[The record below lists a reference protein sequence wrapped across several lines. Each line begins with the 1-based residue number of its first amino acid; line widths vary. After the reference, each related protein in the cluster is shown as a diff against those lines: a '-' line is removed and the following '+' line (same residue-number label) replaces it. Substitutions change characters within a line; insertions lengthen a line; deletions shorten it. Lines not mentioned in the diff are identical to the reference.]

1 MNANITRTFV
11 LLMKSA
17 RSITIG
23 TTLGHS
29 IFNRLIPGILK
40 GRLSQYITVTFVL
53 FFVVI

>member
-23 TTLGHS
+23 NTLGHS
-29 IFNRLIPGILK
+29 IFNRLIPGMLK
-40 GRLSQYITVTFVL
+40 GRLS
-53 FFVVI
+53 